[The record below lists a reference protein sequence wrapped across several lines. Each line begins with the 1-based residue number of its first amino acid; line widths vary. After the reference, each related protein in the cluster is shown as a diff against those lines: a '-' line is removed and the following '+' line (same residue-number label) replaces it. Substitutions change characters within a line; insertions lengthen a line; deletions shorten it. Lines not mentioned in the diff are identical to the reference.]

1 MVTGRRGVTI
11 RLVLLVGLA
20 SAAVGYL
27 ALRIWTAQGGAV
39 PPAPWGALIVLVF
52 MACGVFFAGLPVRR
66 FLRGRAKRTLNPLR
80 AMRTVVL
87 AQASALT
94 GAFVAGWYLAQML
107 VLLPDLDVASV
118 RSQVWRLVALGVGGV
133 LMVVAG
139 LLVQAMCRVDQDHRG
154 QKKDSDSDDEEE
166 LDGSHGR

>member
-1 MVTGRRGVTI
+1 
-11 RLVLLVGLA
+11 
-20 SAAVGYL
+20 
-27 ALRIWTAQGGAV
+27 
-39 PPAPWGALIVLVF
+39 
-52 MACGVFFAGLPVRR
+52 
-66 FLRGRAKRTLNPLR
+66 
-80 AMRTVVL
+80 MRTVVL